1 MLRRSVAATALAPF
15 LLLVA
20 AFATPVAQA
29 GGGCH
34 MPGPGSEYTEGDGT
48 TVIRMD
54 VCSFSPTISRVA
66 VGTTVRFL
74 NTSTIEHAV
83 VGRSGTWGS
92 EILPVGKE
100 FSETFA
106 AAGTYP
112 FSCPLH
118 PGMVGAIVVGGD
130 AAAPAAPAAAA
141 APELTTTSTDAAA
154 TAVSDA
160 TADSEPMPLAVAALA
175 GLGIGAIVGVL
186 GAGAIATRRRQPTD

>member
-1 MLRRSVAATALAPF
+1 MRRTTIAALIAPALLLIAALAAP
-15 LLLVA
+15 
-20 AFATPVAQA
+20 ATQA

-34 MPGPGSEYTEGDGT
+34 MPGAGDVYTEGEGT
-48 TVIRMD
+48 AVIRMD

-66 VGTTVRFL
+66 LGTTVRFL
-74 NTSTIEHAV
+74 NTSTVEHAV

-100 FSETFA
+100 FSETFG

-130 AAAPAAPAAAA
+130 AAAAA
-141 APELTTTSTDAAA
+141 APVMTSTSTSAA
-154 TAVSDA
+154 TPENAA
-160 TADSEPMPLAVAALA
+160 IELMPLALA
-175 GLGIGAIVGVL
+175 GVAGLAIGAIG
-186 GAGAIATRRRQPTD
+186 GAFAAGAIATRRRRATD

>member
-1 MLRRSVAATALAPF
+1 MPRRSIVATALAPF
-15 LLLVA
+15 LLLIA
-20 AFATPVAQA
+20 ALAAPAAQA

-34 MPGPGSEYTEGDGT
+34 MPGAGDVYTEGDGT

-54 VCSFSPTISRVA
+54 VCSFAPTVSRVA

-106 AAGTYP
+106 AVGTYP

-118 PGMVGAIVVGGD
+118 PGMVGAIVVGGEAAA
-130 AAAPAAPAAAA
+130 AAAPAAPAPAEPAM
-141 APELTTTSTDAAA
+141 TSTS
-154 TAVSDA
+154 TQV
-160 TADSEPMPLAVAALA
+160 DSPEKSGPDLMPLAIAGFG
-175 GLGIGAIVGVL
+175 GLGIGAVAGVL
-186 GAGAIATRRRQPTD
+186 AAGAIASRRRNATD

>member
-1 MLRRSVAATALAPF
+1 MPRRSIVATALAPF
-15 LLLVA
+15 LLLIA
-20 AFATPVAQA
+20 ALAAPATQA

-34 MPGPGSEYTEGDGT
+34 MPGPGDVYTEGDGT
-48 TVIRMD
+48 TVVRMD
-54 VCSFSPTISRVA
+54 VCSFAPTISRVA

-130 AAAPAAPAAAA
+130 ATAAPAAAA
-141 APELTTTSTDAAA
+141 PAPAEPAMTSTSSEA
-154 TAVSDA
+154 TSPGTSGPDLL
-160 TADSEPMPLAVAALA
+160 PLAIAGFA
-175 GLGIGAIVGVL
+175 GLVIGAVVGVL
-186 GAGAIATRRRQPTD
+186 GVGAVATRRRNATD

>member
-1 MLRRSVAATALAPF
+1 MTRRSIAATALAPF
-15 LLLVA
+15 LLLIA
-20 AFATPVAQA
+20 ALAAPATQA

-34 MPGPGSEYTEGDGT
+34 VPGAGDVYTEGDGT
-48 TVIRMD
+48 TVIRMG
-54 VCSFSPTISRVA
+54 VCSFAPTISRVA

-130 AAAPAAPAAAA
+130 AAAAPAVD
-141 APELTTTSTDAAA
+141 APAPAEPAMTSTSSEA
-154 TAVSDA
+154 TLPQASGPDLL
-160 TADSEPMPLAVAALA
+160 PLAIAGFA
-175 GLGIGAIVGVL
+175 GLGIGAVAGVL
-186 GAGAIATRRRQPTD
+186 GAGAVATRRRNATD

>member
-1 MLRRSVAATALAPF
+1 MPRRSIVATTLVPF
-15 LLLVA
+15 LLLIA
-20 AFATPVAQA
+20 ALAAPATQA

-34 MPGPGSEYTEGDGT
+34 MPGAGDVYTEGDGT

-74 NTSTIEHAV
+74 NSSTIEHAV

-130 AAAPAAPAAAA
+130 GAPAQVAPAMANTSAVASEPEPAAAD
-141 APELTTTSTDAAA
+141 L
-154 TAVSDA
+154 V
-160 TADSEPMPLAVAALA
+160 PLAIA
-175 GLGIGAIVGVL
+175 GLVGAGIGAI
-186 GAGAIATRRRQPTD
+186 GAGAIATRRRRPID